1 MSPAKSDY
9 KNGEQ
14 NQYLRTMMWE
24 KMIEASNARWT
35 VAFVHFVKKPSL
47 IFQRDMYNKTK
58 M

>member
-1 MSPAKSDY
+1 MPPAKSDY
-9 KNGEQ
+9 ENGEQ
-14 NQYLRTMMWE
+14 KVIMMWE

>member
-1 MSPAKSDY
+1 MPPAKSDY

-35 VAFVHFVKKPSL
+35 VAFCSFCQKAKLDISKRHV
-47 IFQRDMYNKTK
+47 
-58 M
+58 